1 MTASQYVVMVTP
13 DQITDDEQ
21 RRRIAALTVAERLAL
36 LDQLCRDLTRI
47 AAQALRVK

>member
-1 MTASQYVVMVTP
+1 MATQ

-21 RRRIAALTVAERLAL
+21 RRRIAAMSVTQRLTL

-47 AAQALRVK
+47 AALAQRVR